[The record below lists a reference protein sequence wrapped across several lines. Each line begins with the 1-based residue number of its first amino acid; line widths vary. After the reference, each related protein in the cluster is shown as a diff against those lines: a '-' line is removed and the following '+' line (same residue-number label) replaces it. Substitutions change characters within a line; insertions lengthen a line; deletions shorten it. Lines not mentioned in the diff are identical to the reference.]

1 MQTKFYRAAWDSRQL
16 LQLAPALCMALVWAG
31 LWIWGDRQQFRLT
44 GGVLGLM
51 VVFWLGLGLWRV
63 LTEGYRLEEGCLVI
77 TAGPQRIRIR
87 YGSIVRVMAGDVT
100 LPESRMAR
108 GALLVEQEGAS
119 RGQLLYPRELQELIQ
134 ELKAR
139 APGAVYV
146 TNELELEA
154 LRRKGRKK

>member
-1 MQTKFYRAAWDSRQL
+1 MQTKFYRAAWGARQL
-16 LQLAPALCMALVWAG
+16 LQVAPALCMALVWIG
-31 LWIWGDRQQFRLT
+31 LWVWGDRQQFRMT
-44 GGVLGLM
+44 GGILGLM
-51 VVFWLGLGLWRV
+51 VLLWLGLALWRV
-63 LTEGYRLEEGCLVI
+63 LTEGYSLDEGCLVI
-77 TAGPQRIRIR
+77 RSGPQRIRIR

-108 GALLVEQEGAS
+108 GALLVEQQGAA
-119 RGQLLYPRELQELIQ
+119 RGQLLYPRDLAGLVQ

-154 LRRKGRKK
+154 LRRKGKKK

>member
-1 MQTKFYRAAWDSRQL
+1 MQTKFYRAAWGARQL

-31 LWIWGDRQQFRLT
+31 LWIWGDHQQFRMT
-44 GGVLGLM
+44 GGILGLM

-63 LTEGYRLEEGCLVI
+63 LTEGYSLEEGCLVI
-77 TAGPQRIRIR
+77 ISGPQRTRIR

-108 GALLVEQEGAS
+108 GALLVEQQGGS
-119 RGQLLYPRELQELIQ
+119 RGQLLYPRDLHGLIG
-134 ELKAR
+134 ELKLR

-154 LRRKGRKK
+154 LQRKGRKK